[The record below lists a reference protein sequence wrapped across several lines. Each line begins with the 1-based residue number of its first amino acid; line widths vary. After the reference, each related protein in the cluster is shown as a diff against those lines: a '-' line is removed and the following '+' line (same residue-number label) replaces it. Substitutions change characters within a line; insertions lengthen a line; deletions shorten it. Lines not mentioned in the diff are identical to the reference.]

1 MPRPPLQVGQPFQKG
16 RRSWPPGIFY
26 GFRHGRHELLVCLSP
41 GAGDLE
47 AFQAGPL
54 DLGLVVDGPAILL
67 THKLEGIADDWAVA
81 AFSWF
86 LERPADRKL
95 PPDEAPGEPIPLEMV
110 LVNPVT
116 GLVLALRTVRLP
128 ADFAAALH
136 EAIRKQAAAQW
147 PGNAGFDRHL
157 DRLLSRETAED
168 LYLRAT
174 ARCRAEG

>member
-1 MPRPPLQVGQPFQKG
+1 MRRPPFQVGQPFQKG
-16 RRSWPPGIFY
+16 RRSWPEGVFY
-26 GFRHGRHELLVCLSP
+26 GFRDGRHELLVCLSP
-41 GAGDLE
+41 GAGDTE

-67 THKLEGIADDWAVA
+67 LHKLKGIVDDWAVA

-86 LERPADRKL
+86 LERPADRR
-95 PPDEAPGEPIPLEMV
+95 PPPEEAPHEPIPLEMV
-110 LVNPVT
+110 LVNSST
-116 GLVLALRTVRLP
+116 GLVAGLRTVRLP

-136 EAIRKQAAAQW
+136 EAIRKQAAAAW

-168 LYLRAT
+168 LYLRAV
-174 ARCRAEG
+174 ARCRAED